1 VSRLV
6 RAELL
11 KQRTTGTSLTL
22 LGSILALILLLILMH
37 VFSLSRA
44 HLSGAEGQLKV
55 VGWGTSI
62 GALFAA
68 LLGAMSITGEIRYG
82 TIRPTFLA
90 TPRRE
95 RVIAAK
101 LLATALTGIG
111 VGLLAQTLAAG
122 LEAAGLAV
130 RGIPIQL
137 GAGDYLQL
145 LAGGVGA
152 GALFATIGVGIG
164 IGALVRQQVGAVV
177 GLTIWLILIETTL
190 IGNVPSAGKFAPGAA
205 AGAIAGAI
213 QTQSPAKLLD
223 PGVGVLLLVLY
234 AAIAATAGVLLTNR
248 RDVA

>member
-1 VSRLV
+1 MSRLV
-6 RAELL
+6 KAELL
-11 KQRTTGTSLTL
+11 KQRTTRTSLVL
-22 LGSILALILLLILMH
+22 LLSMVGLILLLILLH
-37 VFSLSRA
+37 VFSLSVA
-44 HLSGAEGQLKV
+44 HLSTLDGQLKV
-55 VGWGTSI
+55 VGWGTTV

-68 LLGAMSITGEIRYG
+68 LLGALSITGEIRHG

-90 TPRRE
+90 TPKRE
-95 RVIAAK
+95 RVMAAK

-111 VGLLAQTLAAG
+111 VGLLAVGLCAG
-122 LEAAGLAV
+122 IEASGLAI
-130 RGIPIQL
+130 RGIHIHL
-137 GAGDYLQL
+137 TAGDYVQL
-145 LAGGVGA
+145 LAGGAAA
-152 GALFATIGVGIG
+152 GAFFAAIGLG

-213 QTQSPAKLLD
+213 QTQTASKLVA

-234 AAIAATAGVLLTNR
+234 AALAATAGTVLTNR